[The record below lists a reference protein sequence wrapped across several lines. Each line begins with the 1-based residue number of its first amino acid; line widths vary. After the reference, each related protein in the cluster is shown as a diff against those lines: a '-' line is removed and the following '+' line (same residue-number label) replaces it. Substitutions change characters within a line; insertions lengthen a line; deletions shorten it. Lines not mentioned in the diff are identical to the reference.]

1 MSKKRVASIECE
13 IPGGLSEYISIDS
26 ESSLLD
32 YDIIIFRPSIL
43 SLVDYNEQYQGKPSL
58 YDSSSFH
65 LRERMEHW
73 RREIIDAINS
83 GKTVIF
89 FLEELYEVYIDTG
102 KRQYS
107 GTGRN
112 QRTTRIVEL
121 YNNYKCLSFDLNP
134 INSKGSAM
142 RLAKGS
148 EILSSYWSEFGEH
161 SSYEVRIEGK
171 VSKPLIITKTG
182 EKTLGALIRI
192 KDSPGALLLLPHLNI
207 DSEEFYKKTKD
218 GKLVWTEKGRQFG
231 HRLFGAI
238 IEIDKSLKQSGAI
251 TPIPEWAKVSDYDL
265 PKEAKLREEL
275 LKIDKELEKLQLQKQ
290 TTREQ
295 LANEGVLRRLL
306 FEKGPPLEDAI
317 IQALNLM
324 GFSANKYKD
333 SESEFDAV
341 FESLEGR
348 FLGEAEGR
356 DKNAIGID
364 KLRQLE
370 MNIHEDLSR
379 EEVLE
384 PAKGVLFGNAYR
396 LSPLDQRSEFFTEK
410 CHKAAKRNNTILLR
424 TPDLF
429 KVAKYLSG
437 KADESYAQ
445 ACRKAI
451 LESPGE
457 IVQFPEQPTITIGKI
472 DIKEAEG

>member
-1 MSKKRVASIECE
+1 MSKKRVASVGCE
-13 IPGGLSEYISIDS
+13 IPGGLSEYISINS

-32 YDIIIFRPSIL
+32 YDIIIFRPNIL

-58 YDSSSFH
+58 YDSSSFQ

-73 RREIIDAINS
+73 RREILDAINS

-89 FLEELYEVYIDTG
+89 FLDELYEVYIDTG

-121 YNNYKCLSFDLNP
+121 YDNYKCLPFAVNP

-142 RLAKGS
+142 RHAKGS
-148 EILSSYWSEFGEH
+148 DILLSYLSEFGEH
-161 SSYEVRIEGK
+161 SSYEVRIEGQ

-182 EKTLGALIRI
+182 EKTIGALIRI
-192 KDSPGALLLLPHLNI
+192 KDTPGALLLLPHLDI
-207 DSEEFYKKTKD
+207 DSKEFYKKNKGGDT
-218 GKLVWTEKGRQFG
+218 VWTEKAHQFG
-231 HRLFGAI
+231 HRLFGSI

-251 TPIPEWAKVSDYDL
+251 TPIPEWAKVPDYDL
-265 PKEAKLREEL
+265 PKEAKLMEEL
-275 LKIDKELEKLQLQKQ
+275 LKIDKGLEKLQLQRQ
-290 TTREQ
+290 TIREQ
-295 LANEGVLRRLL
+295 LTKEGVLRRLL

-317 IQALNLM
+317 IQALRFM

-341 FESLEGR
+341 FESPEGR

-356 DKNAIGID
+356 DKHAIGID

-370 MNIHEDLSR
+370 MNIHEDLAR
-379 EEVLE
+379 EEVIE
-384 PAKGVLFGNAYR
+384 PANGVLFGNAYR
-396 LSPLDQRSEFFTEK
+396 LSPVEKRDGFFTDK
-410 CHKAAKRNNTILLR
+410 CHKAAKRSNTILVR
-424 TPDLF
+424 TSDLF

-437 KADESYAQ
+437 KPDKSYAK

-457 IVQFPEQPTITIGKI
+457 IVQFPEQPPISVGKI

>member
-1 MSKKRVASIECE
+1 MSKKKIASVECE
-13 IPGGLSEYISIDS
+13 IPGELSEYIEIDS
-26 ESSLLD
+26 KVSLLD
-32 YDIIIFRPSIL
+32 YDIILFRPNII
-43 SLVDYNEQYQGKPSL
+43 SLVDYNESFQGKPSL

-65 LRERMEHW
+65 LREHMEHW
-73 RREIIDAINS
+73 RREIFNAINS

-89 FLEELYEVYIDTG
+89 FLDELYEVFIDTG
-102 KRQYS
+102 RRQYS

-112 QRTTRIVEL
+112 QRTTHIVEL
-121 YNNYKCLSFDLNP
+121 YNNYKCLPFDVHP

-142 RLAKGS
+142 QLAKAS
-148 EILSSYWSEFGEH
+148 EILSSYWAEFDEY
-161 SSYEVRIEGK
+161 SSYDVLIEAEVT
-171 VSKPLIITKTG
+171 KPLIVTRTG
-182 EKTLGALIRI
+182 EKTVGAMIRV
-192 KDSPGALLLLPHLNI
+192 KDSPGTLLLLPTLDI
-207 DSEEFYKKTKD
+207 GSEDLYEEKEDEWTDK
-218 GKLVWTEKGRQFG
+218 GKQFG
-231 HRLFGAI
+231 HRLLGAI
-238 IEIDKSLKQSGAI
+238 IEIDKSLKQSSAI
-251 TPIPEWAKVSDYDL
+251 TPIPEWANTPDYVL
-265 PKEAKLREEL
+265 PREAKLTEEL
-275 LKIDKELEKLQLQKQ
+275 LKIDKELEKLQMHRQA
-290 TTREQ
+290 TREQ
-295 LANEGVLRRLL
+295 LAKEGVLRRLL

-317 IQALNLM
+317 IQALRLM

-341 FESLEGR
+341 FESPEGR

-370 MNIHEDLSR
+370 MNIHEDLCR

-396 LSPLDQRSEFFTEK
+396 LLPLDQRNEFFTEK
-410 CHKAAKRNNTILLR
+410 CHKAAKRNNTILII

-437 KADESYAQ
+437 KADKNYSR

-451 LESPGE
+451 LESPGKV
-457 IVQFPEQPTITIGKI
+457 VQFPEPPKITIGKI
-472 DIKEAEG
+472 DIKEAKE